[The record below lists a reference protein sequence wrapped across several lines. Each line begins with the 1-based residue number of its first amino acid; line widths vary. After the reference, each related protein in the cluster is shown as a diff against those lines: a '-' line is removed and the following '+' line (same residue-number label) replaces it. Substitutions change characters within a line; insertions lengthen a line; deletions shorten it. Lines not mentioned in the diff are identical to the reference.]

1 MFKYFTADPKARTA
15 FVLFVQCLAQP
26 GPDLSPGALLIS
38 FASIANIKSRT
49 EDESKEEKHLQGESQ
64 QNLRMTPED
73 SRQERGRGGGGGGG
87 RKSFHRGSGSD
98 YLLCF
103 SSLFAQELLQFYL
116 KTHKEKRK
124 KERKEEVILTYK
136 SEERSLGRLENQ

>member
-1 MFKYFTADPKARTA
+1 MQILPFGAGLRAPKA
-15 FVLFVQCLAQP
+15 
-26 GPDLSPGALLIS
+26 ALLLWRVPPRG
-38 FASIANIKSRT
+38 AAR
-49 EDESKEEKHLQGESQ
+49 GGG
-64 QNLRMTPED
+64 
-73 SRQERGRGGGGGGG
+73 GRGGGGGGG